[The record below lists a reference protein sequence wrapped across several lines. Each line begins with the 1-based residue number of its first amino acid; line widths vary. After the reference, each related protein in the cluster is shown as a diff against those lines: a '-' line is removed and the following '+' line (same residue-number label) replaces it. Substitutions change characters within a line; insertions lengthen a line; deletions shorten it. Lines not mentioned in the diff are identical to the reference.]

1 MDSKLRVPPE
11 FCRNSGVSCNLMAD
25 CLVKVL
31 QEIKDDKAKL
41 VGIITDH
48 GHRGGQDHFMVVVC
62 WAGKNKK
69 GHKTYK
75 HFCPSID
82 HAGHSAQEA
91 ADAIKNVIE
100 KFLGHDEVAVEVD
113 SILGD
118 SGGGGAVQHL
128 YKIIHEMEIMDNKPE
143 MKIMDDESE
152 DANCSLHGMQKAIE
166 NESKNTMGNQGMC
179 CRIPFQMLYVFSL
192 LMKKIRGG
200 GGIKMLDTLWLIVQH
215 EIQENTKR

>member
-69 GHKTYK
+69 GHRTYR
-75 HFCPSID
+75 HFCLSID

-91 ADAIKNVIE
+91 DDAVKNVIE
-100 KFLGHDEVAVEVD
+100 RFLGHDEVTMKVD
-113 SILGD
+113 SIMGD

-128 YKIIHEMEIMDNKPE
+128 FKKLREV
-143 MKIMDDESE
+143 KIMDDES
-152 DANCSLHGMQKAIE
+152 
-166 NESKNTMGNQGMC
+166 C
-179 CRIPFQMLYVFSL
+179 CKSPNPRAAKPVLF
-192 LMKKIRGG
+192 
-200 GGIKMLDTLWLIVQH
+200 
-215 EIQENTKR
+215 